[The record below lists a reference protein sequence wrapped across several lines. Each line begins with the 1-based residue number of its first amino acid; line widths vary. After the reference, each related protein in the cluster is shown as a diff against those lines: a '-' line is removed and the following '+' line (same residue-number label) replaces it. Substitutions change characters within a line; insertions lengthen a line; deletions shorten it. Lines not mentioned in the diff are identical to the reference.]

1 MRGERRGVFVFGRLV
16 SSLSLSP
23 APNPISGHFLPI
35 FTHLLRLHLLL
46 QVNSVYVPKPHEP
59 ICLSGLIGTGLV
71 AATFIAAGPDST
83 AMAAVDSLQLTEPA
97 NALSLPTWAVNVS
110 SVVEWIT
117 VMALAERCTYGERIL
132 GSSSEY
138 VQSNITR
145 YFSDPQYYFQVNDQ

>member
-1 MRGERRGVFVFGRLV
+1 MATCWQMRGEVSLFLV
-16 SSLSLSP
+16 VWFLLSLS

-35 FTHLLRLHLLL
+35 FAHLLRLHLLL

-110 SVVEWIT
+110 SVVEWF
-117 VMALAERCTYGERIL
+117 LSIL
-132 GSSSEY
+132 PCFNWFNSHLRK
-138 VQSNITR
+138 VLN
-145 YFSDPQYYFQVNDQ
+145 F

>member
-1 MRGERRGVFVFGRLV
+1 MATCWQMRGERRGVFVFGRLV

-110 SVVEWIT
+110 SVVEWF
-117 VMALAERCTYGERIL
+117 LSIL
-132 GSSSEY
+132 PCFNWFNSHLRK
-138 VQSNITR
+138 VLN
-145 YFSDPQYYFQVNDQ
+145 F